1 MSKFEESQKIARPNI
16 NVGDTIVVDTIIRD
30 GDKKRI
36 QKFKGVVIAKKGKGI
51 ASTFTIRKISYGV
64 GVEKILPLYSPNVG
78 AIEIVKHGKITSS
91 KLYYLRQRIGKAA
104 LFVKP
109 GKELTEESNKLNE
122 VEKPAED
129 KADVVEEN
137 PTEEVVEEKAAE

>member
-1 MSKFEESQKIARPNI
+1 MSDFENSQKVARPNV

-51 ASTFTIRKISYGV
+51 TSTFTIRKISYGV

-78 AIEIVKHGKITSS
+78 AIEVIKHGKITSS
-91 KLYYLRQRIGKAA
+91 KLYYLRDRIGKAA
-104 LFVKP
+104 LFVRT
-109 GKELTEESNKLNE
+109 GKELTEDSNKLNE
-122 VEKPAED
+122 VEKKEEVKAED
-129 KADVVEEN
+129 ETTEEPVEE
-137 PTEEVVEEKAAE
+137 TVE